1 MFCVSTQYNYYTV
14 RTVSLQVEFTDCA
27 RDGGRRK
34 QNAETGKKPQS
45 GMIPV
50 FCGFFC
56 YGYDAMV
63 IIEIPADERPWIAG
77 VHPVRKN

>member
-1 MFCVSTQYNYYTV
+1 MFQHNIIIIPSGRSVCKWNL
-14 RTVSLQVEFTDCA
+14 RTAPGTAGAES
-27 RDGGRRK
+27 RR